1 MAITVL
7 EHLPAHLWDL
17 REHQHHL
24 PLLCPVTSS
33 DRRPAANEVIP
44 HLYLVNDGLMM
55 VNGDWWWLM
64 VINDG

>member
-1 MAITVL
+1 MSLTVM

-33 DRRPAANEVIP
+33 DRRPAANDVIP
-44 HLYLVNDGLMM
+44 HLYLVG
-55 VNGDWWWLM
+55 G
-64 VINDG
+64 